1 MLLLMC
7 DSLFQVPT
15 WKRNCLRIFIVSC
28 AGGLAV
34 LLRNNFAYI
43 SAFVGELILP
53 LVHTLCVCVCLSLSV
68 YFSLFL
74 CFHLSV
80 FLSVSLSVFLSCS
93 QYDIY
98 LLLIHL

>member
-43 SAFVGELILP
+43 SAFVGELILL
-53 LVHTLCVCVCLSLSV
+53 LVHTLCVCVCVSLSP
-68 YFSLFL
+68 YIFL
-74 CFHLSV
+74 CFSVSISLSFCLSV
-80 FLSVSLSVFLSCS
+80 CLFFYHVRSMT
-93 QYDIY
+93 YIY
-98 LLLIHL
+98 F

>member
-15 WKRNCLRIFIVSC
+15 WKRNCLRIFVVSC

-43 SAFVGELILP
+43 SAFVGELILL
-53 LVHTLCVCVCLSLSV
+53 LVHTLLCVCVSLRI
-68 YFSLFL
+68 FF
-74 CFHLSV
+74 
-80 FLSVSLSVFLSCS
+80 SVSLFPSLCLFVCLFFL
-93 QYDIY
+93 IMFAV
-98 LLLIHL
+98 